1 MPGLWFEEFSPGQI
15 FEHPI
20 TRTVTEM
27 DNMLFSKMTLN
38 PQPLH
43 IDFHF
48 AAETEF
54 GKPLVNSLFTLGL
67 MIGISV
73 HDTTLRTTVAN
84 LGMTDVNF
92 PAPVF
97 HGDSIHVVTTVEAT
111 RSSGS
116 RPKAGIV
123 TFRHRAFNQ
132 TGTEV
137 ANCVRTALMH
147 RRPAPLEAADN
158 KPINN

>member
-27 DNMLFSKMTLN
+27 DNMLFSNMTLN

-54 GKPLVNSLFTLGL
+54 GRPLVNSLFTLGL

-97 HGDSIHVVTTVEAT
+97 HGDSIHVVTTVEGT
-111 RSSGS
+111 RPSGS

-147 RRPAPLEAADN
+147 RRPAP
-158 KPINN
+158 PISSE

>member
-1 MPGLWFEEFSPGQI
+1 
-15 FEHPI
+15 
-20 TRTVTEM
+20 
-27 DNMLFSKMTLN
+27 
-38 PQPLH
+38 
-43 IDFHF
+43 
-48 AAETEF
+48 
-54 GKPLVNSLFTLGL
+54 
-67 MIGISV
+67 
-73 HDTTLRTTVAN
+73 LRTTVAN

-97 HGDSIHVVTTVEAT
+97 HGDSIHVVTTVEDT
-111 RSSGS
+111 RPSGS

-147 RRPAPLEAADN
+147 RRPASHVSS
-158 KPINN
+158 K